1 MSRNQFAPTRFKVQI
16 NGAIGW
22 SDLKQRTVI
31 YETVIFA
38 TRKEAEA
45 AAKELNPGEYT
56 QGRIRVVS
64 KDMPEDYDI
73 YPVGERESEK
83 PKSSI

>member
-1 MSRNQFAPTRFKVQI
+1 MSRNQFAPTRYKVQI

-56 QGRIRVVS
+56 QGRIRVVP
-64 KDMPEDYDI
+64 KDLPEDYDV
-73 YPVGERESEK
+73 YPVREWDEK
-83 PKSSI
+83 P

>member
-1 MSRNQFAPTRFKVQI
+1 MSRNLFAPTRYKVQI

-22 SDLKQRTVI
+22 SDLKQRTVV

-45 AAKELNPGEYT
+45 AAKQLNPGEYT
-56 QGRIRVVS
+56 QGRIRVVP
-64 KDMPEDYDI
+64 KDMAEDYDV
-73 YPVGERESEK
+73 YPVVERESV
-83 PKSSI
+83 

>member
-1 MSRNQFAPTRFKVQI
+1 MSRNQFAPTRYKVQI

-45 AAKELNPGEYT
+45 AAKDLNLGEYT
-56 QGRIRVVS
+56 EGRIRVVP
-64 KDMPEDYDI
+64 KDMAEDYDV
-73 YPVGERESEK
+73 YPVRERDDMNLK
-83 PKSSI
+83 